1 MHLIRFIA
9 LMLACAL
16 LVIAPAG
23 CMMVGP
29 DFERPPS
36 KVNEQYSKSEVT
48 EFTASLGESKDRYL
62 DPVLW
67 WKGFNDPTLDKL
79 LNQATS
85 GNLNLQQAALRVFQ
99 MQAQL
104 GVADASILPVAN
116 LSASTID
123 YKNSVYQQ
131 ITNNS
136 SRLRLNSVLVQV
148 NWEIDFWGKF
158 RRGIESNLS
167 GYMAA
172 IAAYHSSDVALSA
185 DVANAYI
192 NIRNFQALIDVA
204 KTNLALQA
212 ESLRIASA
220 RFKYGE
226 TSMLD
231 LSQATSMYEQT
242 KSEIPALI
250 ASLKKAEFSISILL
264 GEPPDYYEK
273 MYGNTQGSLSPPPEL
288 GIGIPRDLLRR
299 RPDVLQAEFSA
310 AAQSSLIG
318 VNKAALYP
326 SFTLGGLFGFSN
338 SNYGTL
344 SSGGLFSWSNSSN
357 GVSGGL
363 MFPLFYRG
371 AIIDQIRVQDAV
383 FQQSVLAY
391 QSQVLLAQKE
401 VEESLITI
409 STSKSAMGDLRKAVV
424 AAQSAAALALERYK
438 SGQNDYNTVISAQ
451 QALLRVQNA
460 NVQMQTNELLGYVGA
475 FKALGGG
482 WSADMQ
488 APKLPDT
495 MVNEMNDRTDWG
507 SVLTNSGEPTNVKV
521 GKFLSGPLLPRSADS
536 GEKTNE

>member
-1 MHLIRFIA
+1 MRLIRLPTFF
-9 LMLACAL
+9 LACVVS
-16 LVIAPAG
+16 VIVPTG

-29 DFERPPS
+29 DFQRPNS
-36 KVNEQYSKSEVT
+36 KVNDQFSKSESS
-48 EFTASLGESKDRYL
+48 EFTAAVDESKNRYL

-67 WKGFNDPTLDKL
+67 WKGFQDPTLDKL
-79 LNQATS
+79 LFQATS

-99 MQAQL
+99 MQSQL

-136 SRLRLNSVLVQV
+136 SRLRLNSVMVQV

-158 RRGIESNLS
+158 RRGIESNLA

-172 IAAYHSSDVALSA
+172 VAAYHSSDVALSA

-192 NIRNFQALIDVA
+192 NIRNFQALISVA

-212 ESLRIASA
+212 ESLRIATA

-231 LSQATSMYEQT
+231 LSQATSLYEQT

-250 ASLKKAEFSISILL
+250 ASSKKAEFSLSTLL
-264 GEPPDYYEK
+264 GETPDYYEK
-273 MYGNTQGSLSPPPEL
+273 TYGNTNGSLSPPPEL
-288 GIGIPRDLLRR
+288 GVGIPRDLLRR
-299 RPDVLQAEFSA
+299 RPDVLQAEFNA
-310 AAQSSLIG
+310 AAQSALIG

-344 SSGGLFSWSNSSN
+344 TSGGLFSWSNSSN

-409 STSKSAMGDLRKAVV
+409 STSKSAIEDLKKAVA

-438 SGQNDYNTVISAQ
+438 SGQNDYNTVITAQ
-451 QALLRVQNA
+451 QSLLRVQNA
-460 NVQMQTNELLGYVGA
+460 SVQMQTNELLGYVGA

-488 APKLPDT
+488 APKLPVT
-495 MVNEMNDRTDWG
+495 MVNEMNERTDWG
-507 SVLTNSGEPTNVKV
+507 SVLRNSEEPTNVKV
-521 GKFLSGPLLPRSADS
+521 GKFLSEPFFPQSTSS